1 MHELTITFPSPEAM
15 ASDNKNVP
23 LVFEVVSL
31 WHDEEG
37 KETDRILSY
46 VIEIYDPQGVKLGE
60 FKNQAKF
67 EAGKTRLRAITG
79 INGMKLSTEGQ
90 YVFKIYE
97 QVVDELRLEA
107 EIPLNV
113 RFLVSLPNANSK

>member
-1 MHELTITFPSPEAM
+1 
-15 ASDNKNVP
+15 
-23 LVFEVVSL
+23 
-31 WHDEEG
+31 
-37 KETDRILSY
+37 
-46 VIEIYDPQGVKLGE
+46 
-60 FKNQAKF
+60 
-67 EAGKTRLRAITG
+67 
-79 INGMKLSTEGQ
+79 MKLSTEGQ